1 MGIEIEEGRNLS
13 NGGFE
18 SLEVDT
24 GGSRGG
30 SDSPFLVDDFGA
42 FFVVKFIGGS
52 EGRLGEGRSH
62 G

>member
-1 MGIEIEEGRNLS
+1 VRIEIEEEKNLS

-18 SLEVDT
+18 CLEVDSR
-24 GGSRGG
+24 GSRGG
-30 SDSPFLVDDFGA
+30 SYSPFLVDDFGA
-42 FFVVKFIGGS
+42 FCVVKFIGGS